1 MFQFK
6 FSTKSSKSLV
16 AGAIVLSSLFTVSAQ
31 TPNSQSQKNNNNAGV
46 KSSAEQTPSR
56 TVKGFYQALSEQ
68 RFRDALLLTN
78 WRQAIEQFTPEEAED
93 LRRNFAHLSSQA
105 KVEITGEQLSG
116 AAASVFVKGVN
127 PESGEMKVEEVRLRR
142 ENNGWTIVFG
152 DAATEEA
159 LKREGKNY
167 IFKLWMESRHQDARF
182 MLEDI
187 YKAELVNSAL
197 AGDNSFADLNTLVNK
212 KLLSPDVLNTDSGYR
227 FRLQLAPDRKKFSVN
242 AEPVIYGKT
251 GKLSFLLQIGKDGK
265 PVLNSNDNKGAP
277 YAIKN

>member
-6 FSTKSSKSLV
+6 FSSKPSQTLIAV
-16 AGAIVLSSLFTVSAQ
+16 AFVLSSLLTISAQ
-31 TPNSQSQKNNNNAGV
+31 TSNPQSPKNNNAAV
-46 KSSAEQTPSR
+46 KTSAAQTPSQ
-56 TVKGFYQALSEQ
+56 TVKNFYQALSEQ
-68 RFRDALLLTN
+68 RFREALLLTN
-78 WRQAIEQFTPEEAED
+78 WRQAIEQFTPEETED
-93 LRRNFAHLSSQA
+93 LRRNFAHLARQA
-105 KVEITGEQLSG
+105 KVEVTGEQLSG

-167 IFKLWMESRHQDARF
+167 IFKLWMESRHQDAQF

-187 YKAELVNSAL
+187 YKAEFVYSML
-197 AGDNSFADLNTLVNK
+197 AGDNSFADMNTLVNK
-212 KLLSPDVLNTDSGYR
+212 KLLSPDVLSADSGYR
-227 FRLQLAPDRKKFSVN
+227 FRLLLAPDRKKFSVN
-242 AEPVIYGKT
+242 AEPVAYGKT

-265 PVLNSNDNKGAP
+265 PVLNSSDNKGAP

>member
-6 FSTKSSKSLV
+6 FSSKSPKTLV
-16 AGAIVLSSLFTVSAQ
+16 VGALVLSSFFAVSAQ
-31 TPNSQSQKNNNNAGV
+31 TSNPQLPKANNVAAV
-46 KSSAEQTPSR
+46 KSSVAQTPTQ
-56 TVKGFYQALSEQ
+56 TVKNFYQSVSEQ

-78 WRQAIEQFTPEEAED
+78 WRAAIEQFTPEEAED
-93 LRRNFAHLSSQA
+93 LRRNFAHLAGQA
-105 KVEITGEQLSG
+105 KVEVTGEQLSG

-127 PESGEMKVEEVRLRR
+127 PETGEMKVEEVRLRR

-167 IFKLWMESRHQDARF
+167 IFKLWMESRHQDAKF
-182 MLEDI
+182 ILEDI
-187 YKAELVNSAL
+187 YKAELVYSAL
-197 AGDNSFADLNTLVNK
+197 SGDNSFADLNTLVNK
-212 KLLSPDVLNTDSGYR
+212 KLLSPDVLSADSGYR

-242 AEPVIYGKT
+242 AEPVTYGKT
-251 GKLSFLLQIGKDGK
+251 GKLSFLLRIGKDGK
-265 PVLNSNDNKGAP
+265 PVLNSNDSKGAP